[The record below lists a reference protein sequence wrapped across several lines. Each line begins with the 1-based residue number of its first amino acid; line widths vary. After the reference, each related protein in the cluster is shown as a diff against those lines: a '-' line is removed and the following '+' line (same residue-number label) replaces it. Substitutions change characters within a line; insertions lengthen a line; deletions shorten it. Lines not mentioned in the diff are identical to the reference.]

1 MAEFDVNVS
10 LAKAIRRFFQVIRL
24 EKNEVSAIYFYA
36 ILSGLI
42 QLSLP
47 LGIQAIINFSQVA
60 AGRTELPVSMWVLIS
75 LVVLGVFFV
84 GIIQINQMK
93 VVERIQQRIFT
104 RFAFEFTYKIPR
116 LKIKEVDKFHL
127 PELVNRFFDTVSLQK
142 ALSSLLLEIPLA
154 VIQVIFGLI
163 LLSIYSPLFVLLGL
177 LLILLL
183 YFALGSTALRGLN
196 ASVRESNYK
205 YSIAGWVEEM
215 ARSFKTFKV
224 SGKENFHLKKTD
236 DLLSDYLRSRTE
248 HFDVL
253 KFQYWSLVFFKLLIT
268 ATMLILG
275 GILLIEQQLNVG
287 QFIAA
292 EIVIITVLAAVEK
305 LILSLD
311 KCYDVLTS
319 LEKLSKVTDK
329 ETEEAS
335 GTPFTPQYNGIAIQ
349 FKNTSFSFDHQKKI
363 IDDVSLTISA
373 GQKICI
379 MGDAGSGK
387 SVLMELMTGA
397 YPMDSGS
404 LLIDS
409 LPIGNWNIKT
419 LQQTMGVFYHDQ
431 DIFHGTIVENI
442 KMGNEKIE
450 IDEIIRLSQIIGL
463 HQHIASLPEGFN
475 TMLNPAGKGISSII
489 AKKILL
495 LRAFLGDPRLLLLD
509 EPFELAA
516 GEHSQQ
522 LLEYLL
528 SLHNTTVVVVTGY
541 VPYAQKCDQVCVLD
555 HGKLRVTGASD
566 LMMNPKRNS

>member
-349 FKNTSFSFDHQKKI
+349 FKNTTFSFDHQKKI

>member
-349 FKNTSFSFDHQKKI
+349 FKNTTFSFDHQKKI

-409 LPIGNWNIKT
+409 LPIGNWDIKT